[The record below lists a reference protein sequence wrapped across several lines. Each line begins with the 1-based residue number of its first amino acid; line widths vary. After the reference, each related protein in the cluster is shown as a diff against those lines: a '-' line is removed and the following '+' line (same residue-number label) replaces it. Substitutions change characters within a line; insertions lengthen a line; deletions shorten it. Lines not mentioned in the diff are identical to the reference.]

1 MNLALGVTEGLR
13 EIWAHKFRSVLTM
26 GGVVFG
32 VAALL
37 AVFALTAGTA
47 AAYRETL
54 EQVGGLER
62 IDINDAPV
70 PPEKEDIAELSPGR
84 TYNDAM
90 AIRSSVPLVDAVSP
104 EIDLL
109 GAKVSRVG
117 HSINPRV
124 IGVEYDNLIV
134 DRHTVVLGRFLTDL
148 DQKYAQ
154 RVCVVGRNVVDA
166 LWDQPDFNP
175 LGQKV
180 RINTE
185 TFTIVGVL
193 DRYTNSETRRAEK
206 LGIAQQELA
215 RKKARGQRK
224 AKLNDPFWDKNTRVL
239 IPLRTMLVEFKSAN
253 VDSTTGLDA
262 GPNLNL
268 TRLTVQ
274 ISNTSQLET
283 ALAQIRNVLM
293 QTHHGIPDFSFGTRE
308 DWFDAIETSIRGT
321 KVTFGLIAGIT
332 LLGGGLGI
340 TNIMLASITERVREL
355 GIRRAIGARS
365 QDVFGQI
372 LIESVVLAMLGG
384 CVGLVAG
391 LGMLDAV
398 TLLSPTENAPILDAP
413 SILISFGSS
422 VLVGLLAGVYPAWKA
437 SQLSPIQA
445 LRYE

>member
-1 MNLALGVTEGLR
+1 MNIALGVTEGLR

-104 EIDLL
+104 EIDLA

-134 DRHTVVLGRFLTDL
+134 DRHTVALGRFLTDL

-175 LGQKV
+175 LGQ
-180 RINTE
+180 
-185 TFTIVGVL
+185 
-193 DRYTNSETRRAEK
+193 
-206 LGIAQQELA
+206 
-215 RKKARGQRK
+215 
-224 AKLNDPFWDKNTRVL
+224 
-239 IPLRTMLVEFKSAN
+239 
-253 VDSTTGLDA
+253 
-262 GPNLNL
+262 
-268 TRLTVQ
+268 
-274 ISNTSQLET
+274 
-283 ALAQIRNVLM
+283 
-293 QTHHGIPDFSFGTRE
+293 
-308 DWFDAIETSIRGT
+308 
-321 KVTFGLIAGIT
+321 
-332 LLGGGLGI
+332 
-340 TNIMLASITERVREL
+340 
-355 GIRRAIGARS
+355 
-365 QDVFGQI
+365 
-372 LIESVVLAMLGG
+372 
-384 CVGLVAG
+384 
-391 LGMLDAV
+391 
-398 TLLSPTENAPILDAP
+398 
-413 SILISFGSS
+413 
-422 VLVGLLAGVYPAWKA
+422 
-437 SQLSPIQA
+437 
-445 LRYE
+445 